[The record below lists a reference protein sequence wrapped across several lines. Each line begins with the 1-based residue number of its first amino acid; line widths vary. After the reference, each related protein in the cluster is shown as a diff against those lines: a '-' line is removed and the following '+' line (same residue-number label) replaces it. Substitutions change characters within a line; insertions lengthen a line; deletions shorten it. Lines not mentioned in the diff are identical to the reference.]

1 MKWRNST
8 KAKVAKSNSKKKK
21 IENLKTLCLLKKLNS
36 QLSPLTRKLIGPND
50 IIGKVYQIDKAEIN
64 PSYTKPFT
72 K

>member
-64 PSYTKPFT
+64 PSCTKPFT